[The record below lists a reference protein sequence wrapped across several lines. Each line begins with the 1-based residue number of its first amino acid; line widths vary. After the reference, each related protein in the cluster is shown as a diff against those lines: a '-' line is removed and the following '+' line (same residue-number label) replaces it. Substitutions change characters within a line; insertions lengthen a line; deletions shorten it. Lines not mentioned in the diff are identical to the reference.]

1 MSSPLQACS
10 DFRRIDALP
19 RRIRTDADDAE
30 AARILTARY
39 STGAGQCPDR
49 AMRCPLALTPIQGR
63 LTLEAAAMRGA
74 VGAIP
79 AGGGKTLPS
88 LLIPAVVGAEV
99 PVLVVPAA
107 LRDKTRIEWAH
118 YAKHWRVH
126 SSIHIIAFE
135 QLSRV
140 SYNDWLA
147 TVQPDCIIVDECFD
161 AGTLIETR
169 QGPRP
174 IETLT
179 PGNFVLS
186 ADGTF
191 QRIERVMSR
200 ESAEH
205 LDIVL
210 SGHRVKTTPNHPILT
225 DRGWVAAGKLT
236 LNDRVR
242 ILRRGPREG
251 RAAYV
256 PGLARVALVERRSDA
271 PRRVYN
277 LTVEGSST
285 YVLSES
291 GAVVH
296 NCHRAKNPKAACTRK
311 LHGYIESRRAIGA
324 PLTVVVMSGTMSRT
338 SLRDHATLQ
347 RLALGDGAPVP
358 HRSDTVT
365 AWNAILGEGDEADN
379 LYLEAGVLADWARPD
394 LLGPEREAVAWAGSR
409 ASIRVGFR
417 QRMLDTPGVI
427 GSAVAPCDAAL
438 TLDAWTPPVPD
449 VVTNALAALY
459 ADGEMPD
466 GQTCGDALELYRHES
481 TLALG
486 FWDRWKIQPPA
497 IWRQSRRLWHNVTR
511 RILAN
516 SKKRHSVLD
525 VANAIDRGE
534 IADPNLR
541 EYVTRWEIAKV
552 DELMAQAPPDLTVLR
567 CWRAVEPAFAP
578 SSAPVWLC
586 DDLVRAAGAWLE
598 REKGVVWV
606 DSVAFGRAL
615 EGLGFSY
622 YGAGGLDKR
631 KRTIETASGPIV
643 ASVASSGTG
652 RNLQQWHTGLVV
664 QPDQD
669 AVTNE
674 QMIARHHRPGQ
685 LADEVTFTYA
695 CFVDAHRRQLDKA
708 WERSILLSDTWGQPQ
723 KLLIAT
729 QTDAL
734 RAARNL

>member
-1 MSSPLQACS
+1 MPSPLQACQ

-49 AMRCPLALTPIQGR
+49 VMRCPLALTAIQGR

-147 TVQPDCIIVDECFD
+147 TVQPDCIIVDE
-161 AGTLIETR
+161 AHKI
-169 QGPRP
+169 
-174 IETLT
+174 
-179 PGNFVLS
+179 
-186 ADGTF
+186 
-191 QRIERVMSR
+191 
-200 ESAEH
+200 
-205 LDIVL
+205 
-210 SGHRVKTTPNHPILT
+210 
-225 DRGWVAAGKLT
+225 
-236 LNDRVR
+236 
-242 ILRRGPREG
+242 
-251 RAAYV
+251 
-256 PGLARVALVERRSDA
+256 
-271 PRRVYN
+271 
-277 LTVEGSST
+277 
-285 YVLSES
+285 
-291 GAVVH
+291 
-296 NCHRAKNPKAACTRK
+296 KNPKAACTRK
-311 LHGYIESRRAIGA
+311 IQRYIESRRAIGA

-438 TLDAWTPPVPD
+438 TLDAWTPAVPD
-449 VVTNALAALY
+449 VVRDALAALY
-459 ADGEMPD
+459 ASGEMPD

-486 FWDRWKIQPPA
+486 FWDRWKIQPPP

-552 DELMAQAPPDLTVLR
+552 DELMAQAPADLTVLR

-598 REKGVVWV
+598 KEKGVVWV

-622 YGAGGLDKR
+622 YGAGGLDRR
-631 KRTIETASGPIV
+631 KRTIELASGPIV

-652 RNLQQWHTGLVV
+652 RNLQQWCSGLVV

-685 LADEVTFTYA
+685 PADEVTFSYA

-708 WERSILLSDTWGQPQ
+708 WERSILLADTWGQPQ
-723 KLLIAT
+723 KLLLAT

-734 RAARNL
+734 RRARHL